1 MVGRVMVGFAG
12 QLEEL
17 RVEKAAIVERTAIV
31 EKTADQRWRPSHALL
46 FFLVLFVLVVSGSLI
61 T

>member
-1 MVGRVMVGFAG
+1 MVGFAG

-17 RVEKAAIVERTAIV
+17 RVEKTAIVERTAIV

-46 FFLVLFVLVVSGSLI
+46 FFFVLFVLVVSGSLI